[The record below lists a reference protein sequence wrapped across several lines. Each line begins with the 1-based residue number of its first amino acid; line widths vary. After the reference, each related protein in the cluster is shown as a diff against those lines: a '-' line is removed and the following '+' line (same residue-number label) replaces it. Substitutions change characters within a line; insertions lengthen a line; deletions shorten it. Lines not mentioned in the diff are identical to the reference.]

1 MYLPCISQWPPRH
14 TDAMDAYPNCMRR
27 PCMHPGGGCASQGAN
42 APPRA
47 ASSGGTTRPRNAAA
61 TAASCCRASSWVSSW
76 KPGRTHSSP
85 MPSAV
90 PATLG
95 GAGDGAGV
103 APAGVGRGG
112 LLREHGRGA
121 DEGEGRGVPCPPS
134 TMSVPCRCVSCW
146 PWERARGDVSSR
158 AKSHSRNWV
167 RRMLHGSGVR
177 GGVRSCCARHMAILY
192 SVPLSGAHPRG
203 TKQSSTQCHS
213 VAPILPVEAE
223 CCG

>member
-1 MYLPCISQWPPRH
+1 MVVSGVWTDGLGAYPTEPPQHADAMYLPCISQWPPRH

-85 MPSAV
+85 MPLAV

-112 LLREHGRGA
+112 LLSLVANTDVET
-121 DEGEGRGVPCPPS
+121 S
-134 TMSVPCRCVSCW
+134 TNR
-146 PWERARGDVSSR
+146 
-158 AKSHSRNWV
+158 
-167 RRMLHGSGVR
+167 
-177 GGVRSCCARHMAILY
+177 
-192 SVPLSGAHPRG
+192 
-203 TKQSSTQCHS
+203 
-213 VAPILPVEAE
+213 
-223 CCG
+223 